1 MSRSSGPYRRLLAYS
16 ARRWPLLTA
25 AALGMIVE
33 ALSAGAFT
41 WLMRPIVNE
50 TFVARNPE
58 VGLLLP
64 LAIVALFL
72 VRGIAT
78 FVVDYAMAR
87 TGRGV
92 VRDLRSA
99 LMAKFLAVPP
109 AELSKEAVPARVSRL
124 SYDTEQVAQ
133 ASAEALKIL
142 ITDLLSVL
150 VLLVVMLAQSVKVT
164 LALLV
169 LAPAVGGITAAVS
182 RRYRRLHGRI
192 QQGMAEMAAHAEQT
206 LAAADEVRLH
216 AAERVEL
223 ERHNR
228 EAERNFRLHLKV
240 ETTRAAASSMIQVAA
255 AVALALVLYLAGR
268 EALAG
273 RMDAGEFVAL
283 MTAMMAMIPSLK
295 RLASVHALI
304 GKGAAAAE
312 RIFAELDRPDEDAG
326 GPVPIVRARGEIR
339 FESVSFA
346 FPGANR
352 AVLESVSFTAQPGTF
367 TALVGRS
374 GSGKTT
380 IARLLARFYDPR
392 DGRILLDGRDLREY
406 RRADLRRQIAWVGQ
420 RVMLFDDTVAAN
432 IAYGEEAIDHARL
445 LRAARDA
452 HALEFIEAL
461 PEGFATRVGEQGAR
475 LSGGQRQRIALARAF
490 YRDAPILILDEPSA
504 ALDAEAEA
512 VFLEALERLAGQR
525 TMLLIAHRLRTVER
539 ADQILVLDRGR
550 ICECGT
556 HAELLASGG
565 LYATLYRASQQ
576 EGAA

>member
-1 MSRSSGPYRRLLAYS
+1 MTSASRPYRRLLGYS
-16 ARRWPLLTA
+16 ARYWPLLAA
-25 AALGMIVE
+25 AALGMAIE

-41 WLMRPIVNE
+41 WMMRPIVNE
-50 TFVARNPE
+50 TFVARNPD

-64 LAIVALFL
+64 LAIIALFL
-72 VRGIAT
+72 MRGVAT
-78 FVVDYAMAR
+78 FAVDYAMAR

-92 VRDLRSA
+92 VRDLRIA
-99 LMAKFLAVPP
+99 LMAKFLAIPP
-109 AELSKEAVPARVSRL
+109 AELATEAAPARVSRL
-124 SYDTEQVAQ
+124 GYDVEQVAQ

-142 ITDLLSVL
+142 LTDVL
-150 VLLVVMLAQSVKVT
+150 TVFVLLAVMLAQSVQVT

-169 LAPAVGGITAAVS
+169 LAPAVGGITLAVS

-192 QQGMAEMAAHAEQT
+192 QEGMAEMAAHAEQT
-206 LAAADEVRLH
+206 LAATDEVRLH
-216 AAERVEL
+216 GAQDAELR
-223 ERHNR
+223 RYR
-228 EAERNFRLHLKV
+228 DQAERNFRLHLKV
-240 ETTRAAASSMIQVAA
+240 EATRAAASSMVQLAA

-312 RIFAELDRPDEDAG
+312 RIFAELDRPEEDPGGSIAIIRAAG
-326 GPVPIVRARGEIR
+326 NIE
-339 FESVSFA
+339 FDSVSFA
-346 FPGANR
+346 FPSEER
-352 AVLESVSFTAQPGTF
+352 LVLQSVSFAARPGTV

-380 IARLLARFYDPR
+380 IARLLARFHDPIG
-392 DGRILLDGRDLREY
+392 GRILLDGRDLRDY
-406 RRADLRRQIAWVGQ
+406 RREDLRRQIAWVGQ
-420 RVMLFDDTVAAN
+420 RVVLFDDTVAAN
-432 IAYGEEAIDHARL
+432 IAYGESMIDQARL
-445 LRAARDA
+445 RRAARDA

-461 PEGFATRVGEQGAR
+461 PEGFATRLGEQGMR

-512 VFLEALERLAGQR
+512 AFLEALERQAGQR
-525 TMLLIAHRLRTVER
+525 TTLLIAHRLRTVER
-539 ADQILVLDRGR
+539 ADTILVLDRGR
-550 ICECGT
+550 IVESGT
-556 HAELLASGG
+556 HRELLAVGG
-565 LYATLYRASQQ
+565 LYSALYHASQR
-576 EGAA
+576 EGDR

>member
-1 MSRSSGPYRRLLAYS
+1 MTPAPGPYRRLLRYS
-16 ARRWPLLTA
+16 ARRWPLLAA
-25 AALGMIVE
+25 AALGMAIE

-41 WLMRPIVNE
+41 WMMRPIVNE

-64 LAIVALFL
+64 LAIVLLFL
-72 VRGIAT
+72 VRGFAT

-92 VRDLRSA
+92 VCDLRCA
-99 LMAKFLAVPP
+99 LMERFLALPP
-109 AELSKEAVPARVSRL
+109 TELAAEAVPARLSRL

-142 ITDLLSVL
+142 LTDVLTVL
-150 VLLVVMLAQSVKVT
+150 VLLAVMLLQSVKVT

-169 LAPAVGGITAAVS
+169 LAPAVGGITLAVS

-192 QQGMAEMAAHAEQT
+192 QEGMAGMAAQAEES

-216 AAERVEL
+216 GAETAALARF
-223 ERHNR
+223 RAA
-228 EAERNFRLHLKV
+228 AERNFRLHLKV
-240 ETTRAAASSMIQVAA
+240 ETTRAAASSLVQLAA

-312 RIFAELDRPDEDAG
+312 RIFAELDRPEEDPG
-326 GPVPIVRARGEIR
+326 GPLPLARARGEIR
-339 FESVSFA
+339 FEEVGFS
-346 FPGANR
+346 FPGEAR
-352 AVLESVSFTAQPGTF
+352 AVLESVSFAIAPGTV

-380 IARLLARFYDPR
+380 IARLLPRFLDPVR
-392 DGRILLDGRDLREY
+392 GRILLDGRDLGAY

-432 IAYGEEAIDHARL
+432 IAYGDPQPDPERL
-445 LRAARDA
+445 RRAARDA
-452 HALEFIEAL
+452 HALDFIEAL
-461 PEGFATRVGEQGAR
+461 PQGFATRLGEQGLR

-490 YRDAPILILDEPSA
+490 YREAPILILDEPSA
-504 ALDAEAEA
+504 ALDAESEA
-512 VFLEALERLAGQR
+512 AFLEALGALAGER
-525 TMLLIAHRLRTVER
+525 TILLIAHRLRTVER
-539 ADQILVLDRGR
+539 ADQILVLDAGR
-550 ICECGT
+550 IVESGR
-556 HAELLASGG
+556 HADLLALGG
-565 LYATLYRASQQ
+565 LYAALYRASR
-576 EGAA
+576 EERSP